1 MGLGQKY
8 NGGMRN
14 AGNIVLTT
22 GFGILSS
29 PFNRIYYFNGET
41 MGICSKGLITQSC
54 PVRPQSTDKGISL
67 YGSYQVKTLKT
78 SFVDS
83 KKVCAFWS
91 CKTNFSS
98 IPIVFIYL

>member
-14 AGNIVLTT
+14 AGKIVLTT

-29 PFNRIYYFNGET
+29 PLNEIYYYNGGT

-54 PVRPQSTDKGISL
+54 PVHPKSTDKGISL
-67 YGSYQVKTLKT
+67 DGSYQVKTLET
-78 SFVDS
+78 SFVESLWSS
-83 KKVCAFWS
+83 KANV
-91 CKTNFSS
+91 SS
-98 IPIVFIYL
+98 IHSVYIFMNMFSF